1 MRHIFFWLI
10 ISSIL
15 VSCSEK
21 ENLTAFKEIES
32 LSDSSQ
38 FFTFTNDN
46 IARLETRNGAK
57 LLIEPNTFELN
68 DGTSPTGAIQL
79 EVREVYEKSDMI
91 LNGLTTTSDGRLL
104 ESFGM
109 LFINATSGG
118 KVLKIK
124 DGRSIAIAIPNKQEG
139 FAGELFYGEK
149 TDSVL
154 NWQYAGTTQDTT
166 EVVETLISRSTD
178 FIETRDSIKSTTYQY
193 VNGLRELVSDTTFAI
208 EGDYTFG
215 IWTDSAIAMP
225 PTAYEF
231 QIENLGWINCD
242 RFVEVEEKVNLEI
255 KLKQY
260 GEPVGYLVFTSIN
273 SVMGV
278 YFDENGEALLGNLP
292 MDYDVDLIVID
303 KIKGNMMWVKK
314 ALKIRSDN
322 KIVLETS
329 KISKEEVK
337 AELKALDKSK

>member
-1 MRHIFFWLI
+1 MRHILFWLI

-38 FFTFTNDN
+38 FFTLTNDN
-46 IARLETRNGAK
+46 IARLEARNGAK
-57 LLIEPNTFELN
+57 LIIEPNTFEFN

-109 LFINATSGG
+109 VLINATSGG

-124 DGRSIAIAIPNKQEG
+124 DGRSIAITIPNKREG
-139 FAGELFYGEK
+139 VAGELFYGEK

-166 EVVETLISRSTD
+166 EVVTTIISRAS
-178 FIETRDSIKSTTYQY
+178 ERDSIKSTTYQY
-193 VNGLRELVSDTTFAI
+193 VNGLREFVSDTIFAI

-215 IWTDSAIAMP
+215 MWTDSTITR
-225 PTAYEF
+225 PTPVYEF

-242 RFVEVEEKVNLEI
+242 RFLDVEEKVNLEF
-255 KLKQY
+255 KLQQY
-260 GEPVGYLVFTSIN
+260 REPIGYLVFSSIN
-273 SVMGV
+273 SIMRI

-292 MDYDVDLIVID
+292 KDYNVDLIVID

-329 KISKEEVK
+329 KISKEELK
-337 AELKALDKSK
+337 AALKALDKSK